1 MKQNY
6 MKPISLRLSL
16 SMVVFAF
23 LLLWAVV
30 LPKQALAITI
40 SSVEVTQISTPT
52 N

>member
-1 MKQNY
+1 MKQTSF
-6 MKPISLRLSL
+6 KPKSLRLSL

-23 LLLWAVV
+23 LLLWAIV

-40 SSVEVTQISTPT
+40 SSVEVTQVNTAS